1 MRKNLDPSNLYFWTA
16 QKVFIDQIFLPILIG
31 FGIIFLGL
39 MSLFIF
45 FFWRTHYRLWLL
57 GKPEPCSDQVLKRLK
72 TLFAVMFGHAR
83 FWREPLPGTMHFLIF
98 GGTFLIFWGKGI
110 RLFSFLTGLTIP
122 PQNIYLVASFLSE
135 LGGVLVLLGGG
146 IAIVRRYVFR
156 PSRLDSKPDDRLKY
170 ILGFIILM
178 TGYLVKSYRMAVIEG
193 TLPSDSFLWAPV
205 STLLSNFMLIQ
216 PSEPLNEILIWH
228 RVLIHAI
235 PATILAGY
243 MIVSR
248 SSLQHLFLSP
258 LNVYFRS
265 LKQRGALNPIPDF
278 EEAETYGAK
287 EIFELTWKQ
296 LLDLEA
302 CTNCGRCQDHCPAH
316 LSQKP
321 LSPKKVIQDLKAHLH
336 QRGRPLLWGGSVKK
350 DSGNSISGEVVSED
364 SLWACTFCLNCS
376 EQCPVFIPA
385 YDKII
390 EMRRYLVLM
399 ETRYPSELR
408 QVFRNMERR
417 GNPWGVER
425 KMRSDWAKDW
435 GVKTLAEDPEVE
447 LLYYP
452 GCFKGYDDRN
462 KKVAISMV
470 KILGRVGV
478 KFGILGS
485 EEGCCGDPARRIGN
499 EYLYKML
506 VEANIETMKRY
517 RVKKI
522 LTTCPH
528 CYNTLKNEYSQFGGD
543 FEVIHQTEFLNDL
556 IRQKRLRMGR
566 IDPTTVT
573 YHDSCYLGRY
583 NNIYEPP
590 RKILSSIPGIQL
602 KEMERS
608 RDRSFCCGGG
618 GGRMWMEE
626 HLGKKINEMRIE
638 QAMELGAN
646 VIATACP
653 YCITMLGDGIKA
665 KGVEESLKV
674 LDIAEL
680 LELSLENDA
689 S

>member
-1 MRKNLDPSNLYFWTA
+1 
-16 QKVFIDQIFLPILIG
+16 
-31 FGIIFLGL
+31 
-39 MSLFIF
+39 
-45 FFWRTHYRLWLL
+45 
-57 GKPEPCSDQVLKRLK
+57 
-72 TLFAVMFGHAR
+72 
-83 FWREPLPGTMHFLIF
+83 
-98 GGTFLIFWGKGI
+98 
-110 RLFSFLTGLTIP
+110 
-122 PQNIYLVASFLSE
+122 
-135 LGGVLVLLGGG
+135 
-146 IAIVRRYVFR
+146 
-156 PSRLDSKPDDRLKY
+156 
-170 ILGFIILM
+170 
-178 TGYLVKSYRMAVIEG
+178 
-193 TLPSDSFLWAPV
+193 
-205 STLLSNFMLIQ
+205 
-216 PSEPLNEILIWH
+216 
-228 RVLIHAI
+228 
-235 PATILAGY
+235 
-243 MIVSR
+243 
-248 SSLQHLFLSP
+248 
-258 LNVYFRS
+258 
-265 LKQRGALNPIPDF
+265 
-278 EEAETYGAK
+278 
-287 EIFELTWKQ
+287 
-296 LLDLEA
+296 
-302 CTNCGRCQDHCPAH
+302 
-316 LSQKP
+316 
-321 LSPKKVIQDLKAHLH
+321 
-336 QRGRPLLWGGSVKK
+336 
-350 DSGNSISGEVVSED
+350 
-364 SLWACTFCLNCS
+364 
-376 EQCPVFIPA
+376 
-385 YDKII
+385 
-390 EMRRYLVLM
+390 
-399 ETRYPSELR
+399 
-408 QVFRNMERR
+408 
-417 GNPWGVER
+417 
-425 KMRSDWAKDW
+425 
-435 GVKTLAEDPEVE
+435 
-447 LLYYP
+447 
-452 GCFKGYDDRN
+452 
-462 KKVAISMV
+462 MV

-556 IRQKRLRMGR
+556 IQQKRLRMGR

>member
-1 MRKNLDPSNLYFWTA
+1 
-16 QKVFIDQIFLPILIG
+16 
-31 FGIIFLGL
+31 
-39 MSLFIF
+39 
-45 FFWRTHYRLWLL
+45 
-57 GKPEPCSDQVLKRLK
+57 
-72 TLFAVMFGHAR
+72 
-83 FWREPLPGTMHFLIF
+83 
-98 GGTFLIFWGKGI
+98 
-110 RLFSFLTGLTIP
+110 
-122 PQNIYLVASFLSE
+122 
-135 LGGVLVLLGGG
+135 
-146 IAIVRRYVFR
+146 
-156 PSRLDSKPDDRLKY
+156 
-170 ILGFIILM
+170 
-178 TGYLVKSYRMAVIEG
+178 
-193 TLPSDSFLWAPV
+193 
-205 STLLSNFMLIQ
+205 
-216 PSEPLNEILIWH
+216 
-228 RVLIHAI
+228 
-235 PATILAGY
+235 
-243 MIVSR
+243 
-248 SSLQHLFLSP
+248 
-258 LNVYFRS
+258 
-265 LKQRGALNPIPDF
+265 LKQKGALNPIPNF

-321 LSPKKVIQDLKAHLH
+321 LSPKKVIQDLKGNLH
-336 QRGRPLLWGGSVKK
+336 QRGRPLLWGGSVREEA
-350 DSGNSISGEVVSED
+350 SNSIGGGIVSED

-376 EQCPVFIPA
+376 EQCPVFIPS

-399 ETRYPSELR
+399 EARYPSEVR
-408 QVFRNMERR
+408 EVFRNMERKS
-417 GNPWGVER
+417 NPWGIE
-425 KMRSDWAKDW
+425 KGIRSDWAKDW
-435 GVKTLAEDPEVE
+435 DVKTLAQDPEVE

-452 GCFKGYDDRN
+452 GCFKGFDDRN

-470 KILGRVGV
+470 KILRRVGV

-506 VEANIETMKRY
+506 AEANIETMKRY

-528 CYNTLKNEYSQFGGD
+528 CYNTLKNEYPQFGGD
-543 FEVIHQTEFLNDL
+543 FEVLHQTEFLNDL
-556 IRQKRLRMGR
+556 ILQNRLNMRE
-566 IDPTTVT
+566 IDPTTVV

-590 RKILSSIPGIQL
+590 RRILSSIPGLQL

-608 RDRSFCCGGG
+608 HYRSFCCGGG

-626 HLGKKINEMRIE
+626 HLGKKINEMRID
-638 QAMELGAN
+638 QAIKLRVD

-653 YCITMLGDGIKA
+653 YCTTMLTDGVKA
-665 KGVEESLKV
+665 RGVEEQVRV

-680 LELSLENDA
+680 LEKSLSDEPKKI
-689 S
+689 